1 MKGGTVLIHNNEKEF
16 WFIIVINVRF
26 FFSLLKSNF
35 HDFFSLLR
43 KRKKRRFS
51 FSESDLRTFKTHK
64 KKVDLESKNY
74 SVNEAMMTF
83 EKRV

>member
-1 MKGGTVLIHNNEKEF
+1 MF
-16 WFIIVINVRF
+16 DF

-35 HDFFSLLR
+35 HNFFHYCENE
-43 KRKKRRFS
+43 KKRRFS
-51 FSESDLRTFKTHK
+51 FSESDLQTFKTHK

-83 EKRV
+83 KKRV

>member
-1 MKGGTVLIHNNEKEF
+1 MF
-16 WFIIVINVRF
+16 D

-35 HDFFSLLR
+35 HDFFHYCE
-43 KRKKRRFS
+43 KEKKDD
-51 FSESDLRTFKTHK
+51 SESDLRTFKTHK

>member
-1 MKGGTVLIHNNEKEF
+1 MIF
-16 WFIIVINVRF
+16 FITA
-26 FFSLLKSNF
+26 
-35 HDFFSLLR
+35 
-43 KRKKRRFS
+43 KKKKKDD
-51 FSESDLRTFKTHK
+51 SESDLRTFKTHK